1 MEPVSD
7 RKMRSTETKLNECT
21 ARIMEMKSQAAELKG
36 RKALLDE
43 RMRNAHDGIERRERY
58 EKQRKIALERNEIA
72 QAGVSVLSGFRE
84 HLAKDTVPRITDY
97 ASDLMNAITDGKFTS
112 INMDEKYNITVTDD
126 NGKELD
132 VHALS
137 GGEQSVVAI
146 SMRLA
151 ISEMLSGGDASMLIL
166 DEVLTAMD
174 DNRAQSIL
182 ETIQEAGHGQVIIIA
197 HNDIIRSIA
206 DTVTEL

>member
-1 MEPVSD
+1 
-7 RKMRSTETKLNECT
+7 
-21 ARIMEMKSQAAELKG
+21 
-36 RKALLDE
+36 
-43 RMRNAHDGIERRERY
+43 
-58 EKQRKIALERNEIA
+58 
-72 QAGVSVLSGFRE
+72 
-84 HLAKDTVPRITDY
+84 
-97 ASDLMNAITDGKFTS
+97 MNAITDGKFTS

-206 DTVTEL
+206 DTVTAL